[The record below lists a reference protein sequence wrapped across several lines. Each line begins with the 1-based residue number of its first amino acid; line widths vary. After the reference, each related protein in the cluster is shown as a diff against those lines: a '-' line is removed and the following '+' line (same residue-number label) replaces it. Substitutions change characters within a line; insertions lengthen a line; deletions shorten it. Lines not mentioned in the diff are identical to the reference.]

1 MPFSNYVAT
10 LFLSANLLAAEPS
23 AEQIRFCESLAADGL
38 SQPAPASRTLRL
50 DGLSIEV
57 DIPENFR
64 AMRTYGNA
72 VSILAPE
79 EYDHMQCINE
89 IQLRGD
95 PVFVEIALR
104 QDEPTSEALIRSQ
117 SGDRI
122 GPQFLGEAVIDGQ
135 PAFIYADIGG
145 MTDGLVVRIN
155 YPDREASLVMWTP
168 LEEGNKVPM
177 EETLRRMLASIR
189 FL

>member
-1 MPFSNYVAT
+1 MSLSSALAT
-10 LFLSANLLAAEPS
+10 LLLSANLLAADPS
-23 AEQIRFCESLAADGL
+23 VEQIRFCESLTADGW
-38 SQPAPASRTLRL
+38 SQPARASRTLRL
-50 DGLSIEV
+50 DGLGIEV

-64 AMRTYGNA
+64 AMRTHGNS

-79 EYDHMQCINE
+79 EYDYVQCIDE

-95 PVFVEIALR
+95 PVFVQVVLD

-117 SGDRI
+117 SGEAM
-122 GPQFLGEAVIDGQ
+122 GPQLLGKTVVDGQ
-135 PAFIYADIGG
+135 PAFIYSIGG

-155 YPDREASLVMWTP
+155 YPDQEASLVIWTP
-168 LEEGNKVPM
+168 LEDDNQVPM
-177 EETLRRMLASIR
+177 QETVERILSTLT